1 MRIDQVNEGITKHR
15 RPLRVGRGKGAGQ
28 GKLCGRGQDGHK
40 SRSGY
45 SRHPGMV
52 GEDLPMMR
60 RVPKRGFTNSF
71 ADDVVAVN
79 IGDLCEVF
87 AAGEEVT
94 PQSLEARGVVK
105 KRYDKI
111 KILGDGEVSHALK
124 VSAHAFSS
132 SAEQKIVAAGG
143 IVTKLK
149 ARQTPK
155 ERVAKLAQAKAKK

>member
-1 MRIDQVNEGITKHR
+1 MRIDQVNQGITKHR
-15 RPLRVGRGKGAGQ
+15 RKLRVGRGKGAGQ

-60 RVPKRGFTNSF
+60 RVPKRGFINSY

-79 IGDLCEVF
+79 IADLCEVF
-87 AAGEEVT
+87 NAGEEIT
-94 PQSLEARGVVK
+94 PEILESKGVVK

-111 KILGDGEVSHALK
+111 KILGDGEVTKALK
-124 VSAHAFSS
+124 VSAHAFSA
-132 SAEQKIVAAGG
+132 SAEQKIIAAGG
-143 IVTKLK
+143 SVTKLK
-149 ARQTPK
+149 VRLTPK